1 MYISF
6 KFIFIIVLLLLF
18 LFVLEL
24 LLFFQYFLHLLLVQ
38 VLFRVQVLLSICLIT
53 SCSTPLAPPKDRA
66 IESAVEATEYKIG
79 VGDQLYVNVWQ
90 NPDLSLS
97 VPVRPDGRISVPL
110 VGDAQ
115 AVGLSAEQLA
125 SALSAKLSK
134 FIRTPEVTV
143 IVTSPVS
150 AEFLS
155 RVRITGAVQ
164 APQSIPYRQGMT
176 VLDLLLQAGSLTP
189 FANGDKAVLYRKTKE
204 GTKRYAILLNSII
217 KNGDITTN
225 YELRPSDIIIVPE
238 SIY

>member
-1 MYISF
+1 M
-6 KFIFIIVLLLLF
+6 
-18 LFVLEL
+18 
-24 LLFFQYFLHLLLVQ
+24 
-38 VLFRVQVLLSICLIT
+38 LSLCLIT
-53 SCSTPLAPPKDRA
+53 SCSTSLEAPKENT
-66 IESAVEATEYKIG
+66 IEADIETVEYRIG
-79 VGDQLYVNVWQ
+79 VADQLYVNVWQ

-110 VGDAQ
+110 VGDEK
-115 AVGLSAEQLA
+115 AVGLSAEELAAQLKT
-125 SALSAKLSK
+125 KLNK
-134 FIRTPEVTV
+134 FIRNPEVTV

-164 APQSIPYRQGMT
+164 APLSIPYRQGMT

-189 FANGDKAVLYRKTKE
+189 FANGDKAVLYRKTKG
-204 GTKRYAILLNSII
+204 GTKRYAIQLNSII

-238 SIY
+238 SVF